1 MSQPV
6 GIRSIAVSF
15 PKEVIRN
22 DYFLKNYPKL
32 LDPTKQ
38 ASFSKAFTPLEDA
51 EMNAWTK
58 TMLPYVSDP
67 FRGSIERR
75 IISADETSLTLE
87 HNAALQAIK

>member
-1 MSQPV
+1 MFPPV

-22 DYFLKNYPKL
+22 DYFLKKYPEL

-51 EMNAWTK
+51 QMNTWTN
-58 TMLPYVSDP
+58 TMLPYVCDP

-75 IISADETSLTLE
+75 MISVMRL
-87 HNAALQAIK
+87 H